1 MIIGEKVIS
10 FGRLFVKS
18 SAKIEWTIINETSS
32 AILVQLKDNKSDLKK
47 SAMIDQSDFE
57 PQIVPA
63 QAAGRFKIIFN
74 ASTCGKFETVLN
86 YTLNNIHSF
95 QLLVTAEVELVT
107 LIPSKNY
114 LKMSFEDEHDL
125 LLSDNFCLKN
135 EGNTSAC
142 FNICQPNERFKITPA
157 QGEIKSGQ

>member
-57 PQIVPA
+57 PQIAPA
-63 QAAGRFKIIFN
+63 
-74 ASTCGKFETVLN
+74 
-86 YTLNNIHSF
+86 
-95 QLLVTAEVELVT
+95 
-107 LIPSKNY
+107 
-114 LKMSFEDEHDL
+114 
-125 LLSDNFCLKN
+125 
-135 EGNTSAC
+135 
-142 FNICQPNERFKITPA
+142 
-157 QGEIKSGQ
+157 